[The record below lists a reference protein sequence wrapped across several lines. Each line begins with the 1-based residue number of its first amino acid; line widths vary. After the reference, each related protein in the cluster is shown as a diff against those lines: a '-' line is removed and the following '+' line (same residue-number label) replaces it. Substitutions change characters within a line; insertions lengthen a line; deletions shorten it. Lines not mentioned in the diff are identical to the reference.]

1 MSAKFKEEVFMPIPA
16 EVEER
21 LGALRAEWRTG
32 DLSRAAHFFD
42 ANVDFRSP
50 RGIVRGWE
58 EISKT
63 AGEWLLMRATAETV
77 SAKPLPD
84 NMALVDSVFETEK
97 GIRNWFTEILHKTD
111 KDYQIVSFRVRV
123 GTSTASFEGLS
134 KLSPQTVSDAVPVA
148 VQNKEAE
155 ALRSN
160 FKNFRA
166 AFNKGD
172 TKGVVALCTHSCDA
186 IPVFSFLQGR
196 AQILT
201 GQPGIEAKGNRMF
214 GVDVAQEVSNPN
226 PNRQGA
232 AYLGGEPKVLRFL
245 SGHVAVVDG
254 TAEITNI
261 PSAHG
266 FAPRE
271 LKGVYSTVW
280 VKTSGNWLAEGAG
293 AWF

>member
-1 MSAKFKEEVFMPIPA
+1 MPISA

-21 LGALRAEWRTG
+21 LGLLRTEWKSG
-32 DLSRAAHFFD
+32 DLSRAAQFFD

-63 AGEWLLMRATAETV
+63 AGEWLLMRASAETV
-77 SAKPLPD
+77 LAKPLPD
-84 NMALVDSVFETEK
+84 NMVLVDSVFETEK
-97 GIRNWFTEILHKTD
+97 GIRNWFTEIWHKTE
-111 KDYQIVSFRVRV
+111 KDHQIVSFRVRV

-134 KLSPQTVSDAVPVA
+134 KLSPKTVSDAVSIE

-196 AQILT
+196 SQILQ
-201 GQPGIEAKGNRMF
+201 GQGAMGGKGDRMF
-214 GVDVAQEVSNPN
+214 GQDVINPD

-232 AYLGGEPKVLRFL
+232 AYVGGEPKVLRFL

-280 VKTSGNWLAEGAG
+280 VKTGGNWLAEGAR